1 MGWIGPNFVRS
12 YVLGSPKNDNSHECD
27 DLFRWEGFQPQAEV
41 ARPSRAMKRPAGPR
55 KPARRVQKQA
65 SKKSNAETKKEKE
78 KEVEQ
83 EGEEEEPKEEDEEQ
97 EEKAKLPLTQQA
109 LKDHQAF
116 LEQASKLSDQQFDKA
131 FAKLPEAQQQS
142 LWQRFEGSRKAVG
155 RDEEYKRETTGT
167 GSQVRKKHLLR
178 SWCMDGGKCPE
189 RYRKSLCQNHF
200 GEEAW
205 SGEDMAEQEADAR

>member
-1 MGWIGPNFVRS
+1 
-12 YVLGSPKNDNSHECD
+12 
-27 DLFRWEGFQPQAEV
+27 
-41 ARPSRAMKRPAGPR
+41 MKRPAGPR

-83 EGEEEEPKEEDEEQ
+83 EGEEEEKKEEDEEQ
-97 EEKAKLPLTQQA
+97 EEKAKLPLTQKA

-142 LWQRFEGSRKAVG
+142 LWQRFEGSRQAVG
-155 RDEEYKRETTGT
+155 RDEEYKKE
-167 GSQVRKKHLLR
+167 VRKKQLLR
-178 SWCMDGGKCPE
+178 SWCMDGGKCSE
-189 RYRKSLCQNHF
+189 RYRKSLCQHHF

-205 SGEDMAEQEADAR
+205 SGEDMAEQEAMQDELGLEEMKARLAAKTLRWRRNPEDGRFFQLEKLSRKSHLAQQE

>member
-1 MGWIGPNFVRS
+1 LSDYVGWIGPNFVRS

-83 EGEEEEPKEEDEEQ
+83 EGEEEEPK
-97 EEKAKLPLTQQA
+97 
-109 LKDHQAF
+109 
-116 LEQASKLSDQQFDKA
+116 
-131 FAKLPEAQQQS
+131 
-142 LWQRFEGSRKAVG
+142 
-155 RDEEYKRETTGT
+155 
-167 GSQVRKKHLLR
+167 
-178 SWCMDGGKCPE
+178 
-189 RYRKSLCQNHF
+189 
-200 GEEAW
+200 
-205 SGEDMAEQEADAR
+205 